1 MQAFAGFVSQFGQAL
16 EADRR
21 VHEVAKNEASRIRF
35 AAEKERGR
43 FIPPKA
49 TNLDYWTMSKSA
61 GKHAW
66 AFSPRFRRGAFGWR
80 SEPAIARIKEAL
92 TEIKAFNRKEPML
105 AAEGAVL
112 FLSKL
117 SPALENIDSSSGAIG
132 SAVNRAIEVL
142 VPIIANAPADPA
154 VRRKWLEQ
162 LYQAHADEQ
171 IPYIESLGDYWGEL
185 CANADLA
192 AEWGERLMETVEMIW
207 GRYPTEHGFFHAT
220 SMCLSALHG
229 AGKNDQLLALVDKC
243 PYKLWTYRQWGVKAL
258 VAMGKKS
265 EALRYAEATQG
276 LNEPL
281 GRIAEVCE
289 AILLSSGLA
298 NEAYQ
303 RYALAANRAGTYL
316 ATFRAISRKYPQVKP
331 AAILN
336 DLVASTPG
344 EEGKWFAAAKDAKL
358 FDLALTLAQRSPV
371 DHRTLIRSAEDFAMT
386 DPLFA
391 LNCGLLALHWI
402 CAGRAYE
409 ASVGD
414 VLLAYD
420 LTLRAADIAQARE
433 SALTQIRDMLENFP
447 QERFVRNA
455 LANSNGLQR

>member
-1 MQAFAGFVSQFGQAL
+1 
-16 EADRR
+16 
-21 VHEVAKNEASRIRF
+21 
-35 AAEKERGR
+35 
-43 FIPPKA
+43 
-49 TNLDYWTMSKSA
+49 MSKAAS
-61 GKHAW
+61 KHAW
-66 AFSPRFRRGAFGWR
+66 TFSTRFRRGAFGWR
-80 SEPAIARIKEAL
+80 SEPAITRIKEAL
-92 TEIKAFNRKEPML
+92 AEIKAFNRKEPML
-105 AAEGAVL
+105 AAEGAVS

-132 SAVNRAIEVL
+132 TTVNRAIEAL
-142 VPIIANAPADPA
+142 VPIIAKAPADPA
-154 VRRKWLEQ
+154 TRRKWLEQ
-162 LYQAHADEQ
+162 LYQAHADDS
-171 IPYIESLGDYWGEL
+171 IPYIESLGDFWGEL

-192 AEWGERLMETVEMIW
+192 GEWGDRLAETVETVW

-220 SMCLSALHG
+220 SMCLSAMLG
-229 AGKNDQLLALVDKC
+229 AGKHDQLLALIDKC
-243 PYKLWTYRQWGVKAL
+243 PYQFWTYRQWGVKAL

-298 NEAYQ
+298 DEAYQ

-316 ATFRAISRKYPQVKP
+316 ATFRAICRKYPKMKP
-331 AAILN
+331 ADVLS

-358 FDLALTLAQRSPV
+358 YDLALKLGQRSPV

-386 DPLFA
+386 EPRFA
-391 LNCGLLALHWI
+391 LNSGLLALYWI

-414 VLLAYD
+414 VQNAYD
-420 LTLRAADIAQARE
+420 LTLRAADVAQRRE
-433 SALTQIRDMLENFP
+433 SALKQIRQMLEDFP
-447 QERFVRNA
+447 QERFVRSA
-455 LANSNGLQR
+455 LANYTELWRDR

>member
-1 MQAFAGFVSQFGQAL
+1 MSRA
-16 EADRR
+16 
-21 VHEVAKNEASRIRF
+21 AS
-35 AAEKERGR
+35 
-43 FIPPKA
+43 
-49 TNLDYWTMSKSA
+49 
-61 GKHAW
+61 KHAW
-66 AFSPRFRRGAFGWR
+66 IFSPRFRRGAFGWR
-80 SEPAIARIKEAL
+80 SEPAITRIKEAL

-112 FLSKL
+112 FLTKL

-142 VPIIANAPADPA
+142 VPIIAKAPADPA
-154 VRRKWLEQ
+154 TRRKWLEQ
-162 LYQAHADEQ
+162 LYQAHADDS
-171 IPYIESLGDYWGEL
+171 IPYIECLGDFWGEL

-192 AEWGERLMETVEMIW
+192 GEWGDRLAETVEMVW

-220 SMCLSALHG
+220 TMCLSAMLG
-229 AGKNDQLLALVDKC
+229 AGKHDQLLALVDKC
-243 PYKLWTYRQWGVKAL
+243 PYQFWTYRQWGVKAL

-281 GRIAEVCE
+281 GRIAEACE

-298 NEAYQ
+298 AEAYQ
-303 RYALAANRAGTYL
+303 RYALVANRAGTYL
-316 ATFRAISRKYPQVKP
+316 ATFRAICRKYPHMKP
-331 AAILN
+331 ADVLS

-358 FDLALTLAQRSPV
+358 YDLALKLGQRSPV
-371 DHRTLIRSAEDFAMT
+371 DHRTLIRSAEDFAMME
-386 DPLFA
+386 PHFA
-391 LNCGLLALHWI
+391 LNSGLLALYWI

-414 VLLAYD
+414 VQNAYD
-420 LTLRAADIAQARE
+420 LTLRAADVVQRRE
-433 SALTQIRDMLENFP
+433 SALKQIRQMLEDFP
-447 QERFVRNA
+447 QERFVRSS
-455 LANSNGLQR
+455 LANDKELWCDR